1 MAMEIVRE
9 LGMEAV
15 TARELGKRLGSSAR
29 PISTL
34 ISFMILYELIMYS
47 YVRRIKKIFLK
58 EIMSG
63 AE

>member
-9 LGMEAV
+9 LEMEAV

-29 PISTL
+29 PIFTL

-47 YVRRIKKIFLK
+47 YVRRIKKILLRK
-58 EIMSG
+58 L
-63 AE
+63 

>member
-34 ISFMILYELIMYS
+34 ISFMIL
-47 YVRRIKKIFLK
+47 
-58 EIMSG
+58 
-63 AE
+63 